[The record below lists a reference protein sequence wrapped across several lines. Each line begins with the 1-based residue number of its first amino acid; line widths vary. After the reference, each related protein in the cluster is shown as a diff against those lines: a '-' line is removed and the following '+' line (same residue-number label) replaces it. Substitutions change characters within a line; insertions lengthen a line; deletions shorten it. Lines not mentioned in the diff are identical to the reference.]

1 MADDATWERRL
12 LRERAAR
19 REAERLLIER
29 ARDLEMA
36 NRRLAASYESLNAA
50 AAAAMEREKLAAFG
64 ALMGGIAHE
73 LNTPLGVAYTASS
86 TGAESIRRFRSM
98 SDAAPDELDAL
109 LARVER
115 AFTLSLRNLER
126 AQAHVERFKMV
137 SADQVA
143 DRTRVVDLDQ
153 FVSDTL
159 QSLSPLLSAH
169 KVRLDL
175 QTGFGIRARVP
186 TGALSQVLTNLVSN
200 ACVHAFDDEMN
211 DERRTIT
218 VLGSSTST
226 GVVLSIADRGRGMTP
241 DVAGR
246 VFEPFFTTA
255 HDRGG
260 TGLGMQIVQQVV
272 ERVFNGTITLTT
284 APGEGACWTLS
295 LPTDRAEAAITDTR
309 SSRVMEQAHG
319 ASPEA
324 L

>member
-1 MADDATWERRL
+1 MADDAAWERRL

-50 AAAAMEREKLAAFG
+50 TAVAMEREKLAAFG

-86 TGAESIRRFRSM
+86 TGAESIRRLRSL
-98 SDAAPDELDAL
+98 SDATADERDAL

-137 SADQVA
+137 SADQIG
-143 DRTRVVDLDQ
+143 DRSRVVDLDE

-159 QSLSPLLSAH
+159 QSLSPLLSTH
-169 KVRLDL
+169 RVRLDL
-175 QTGFGIRARVP
+175 RTGFGIRARLP
-186 TGALSQVLTNLVSN
+186 TGALSQILTNLVSN
-200 ACVHAFDDEMN
+200 ACVHAFDDETD
-211 DERRTIT
+211 DERRTIM
-218 VLGSSTST
+218 VSGSSTST
-226 GVVLSIADRGRGMTP
+226 SIIVSIADHGRGMTP

-260 TGLGMQIVQQVV
+260 TGLGMQIVQQIV
-272 ERVFNGTITLTT
+272 ERVFQGSIELET
-284 APGEGACWTLS
+284 APGQGARWTLS
-295 LPTDRAEAAITDTR
+295 LPADVAGAAITDAR
-309 SSRVMEQAHG
+309 HDRVMEQAHG
-319 ASPEA
+319 A
-324 L
+324 